1 MGCSYNDYFPWRLN
15 WGLNLKWSTSLKV
28 RQKLQELQENLDFI
42 HRKWQ
47 ITILL
52 FFLSPSQ
59 IIMSVVISNVTL
71 VDNGLGIMSL
81 IYAPPSLSHAY
92 ADKTVHIQVQI
103 HSFQVFSFPLVLII
117 TCSIIQL
124 YRSWL
129 FFKNFYFSCSFCPR
143 MPWLLAAAPTS
154 TVRTLCPP
162 VTLIFS
168 SAMAIEP
175 RDLSTV
181 RCKRHDVD
189 WFLVIFM
196 V

>member
-92 ADKTVHIQVQI
+92 ADKTVRIQVQI
-103 HSFQVFSFPLVLII
+103 HPFQVFSFPLVLII
-117 TCSIIQL
+117 TYSIIQL
-124 YRSWL
+124 YRS
-129 FFKNFYFSCSFCPR
+129 
-143 MPWLLAAAPTS
+143 
-154 TVRTLCPP
+154 
-162 VTLIFS
+162 
-168 SAMAIEP
+168 
-175 RDLSTV
+175 
-181 RCKRHDVD
+181 
-189 WFLVIFM
+189 
-196 V
+196 